1 MSEQYVGEL
10 SNTTDFVENPDEE
23 SNRKVLNLE
32 TPDDKAPIGDAFPHD
47 APVDVNAGTTVAL
60 LNPEDSERFRTI
72 WMGLQGKF
80 VDEPRVAVQEADSL
94 VSEVIEQLTQMFA
107 HEHSALESKW
117 NQGNDVS
124 TEDLRQALLRYHSF
138 FNRLV
143 I

>member
-1 MSEQYVGEL
+1 MSEQIGEY
-10 SNTTDFVENPDEE
+10 SDTSDIVEDPDVDMN
-23 SNRKVLNLE
+23 SPVVISDSF
-32 TPDDKAPIGDAFPHD
+32 TDKAPIGDSFPHE
-47 APVDVNAGTTVAL
+47 APVGTNAESSVAL
-60 LNPEDSERFRTI
+60 LNPEDSLRYRTI
-72 WMGLQGKF
+72 WNEVQGRF
-80 VDEPRVAVQEADSL
+80 VDDPRTAVQEADSL

-107 HEHSALESKW
+107 HEHNSLESQW